1 MDIKQLIRKSISIA
15 LKQTFSI
22 DVEYDQI
29 LVERPANSSWGDYS
43 TNIALKLSK
52 DLSQAPYDIANK
64 LSYGIKAALADES
77 LGASIGGLFSE
88 VSSAS
93 NGFINMKISKEW
105 LNKLLSE
112 ISVRSKN
119 YGSSDL
125 GSNETLIVE
134 FSQANSNKPLHIGHA
149 RNNFIGSS
157 LSNIY
162 KFLGYNVIRANYI
175 GDIGIHICKSML
187 MYLKHGHGKDPDKKP
202 DHFIGDY
209 YIQFEKE
216 AEDNKELLVEAQELL
231 RRWEAKDPE
240 ILALWEKMN
249 QWVYEGWE
257 ETFKT
262 QNVTFDVLEY
272 ESNCIDLGKDIVDI
286 AVAKG
291 IAEQDES
298 GAIIA
303 RLEKYDLPDKVL
315 LRSDG
320 TSLYSTKDLQLALD
334 SWNKYHF
341 WKRLY
346 VVDVR
351 QSDYFKQVFKI
362 LEVLGFDWS
371 NRLVHVPYG
380 FVTLPEGKMSSRK
393 GLVINSDDVF
403 TTIKELEASE
413 ISKSLKDIPDK
424 DSVASKVALA
434 AFRYGLLKVDTKQDL
449 VFDYSLVTKF
459 DGNTGPYLMYTFART
474 QSVLGRILLED
485 KDKFVEVSNVSMDQR
500 EYELARLLHLFPE
513 IIADAGDKRAPNILC
528 NYLFDV
534 AQSFN
539 SFYAENSVVNASSGD
554 LRVFRAQLTHAV
566 SIVLKNGLD
575 LLGIPVVERM

>member
-1 MDIKQLIRKSISIA
+1 MDIKLLVKKSISKA

-29 LVERPANSSWGDYS
+29 LIEKPANNSWGDYS

-52 DLSQAPYDIANK
+52 DLRQSPYDIANK
-64 LSYGIKAALADES
+64 LAYGIKTTLDDMALGES
-77 LGASIGGLFSE
+77 TQGLFSE
-88 VSSAS
+88 VLPAS

-105 LNKLLSE
+105 LNKLLRE
-112 ISVRSKN
+112 IFVAN
-119 YGSSDL
+119 QHYGSSDL
-125 GSNETLIVE
+125 GANETLIVE

-157 LSNIY
+157 LSNVY

-187 MYLKHGHGKDPDKKP
+187 MYLKYGGGKAPDKKP

-216 AEDNKELLVEAQELL
+216 AEDNKGLLIEAQELL

-249 QWVYEGWE
+249 QWVYKGWE

-262 QNVTFDVLEY
+262 QNVVFDALEY
-272 ESNCIDLGKDIVDI
+272 ESNCIDLGKEIVDI
-286 AVAKG
+286 SVAKG
-291 IAEQDES
+291 IAEKDES

-371 NRLVHVPYG
+371 HRLVHVPYG

-403 TTIKELEASE
+403 TTIKELETIE

-449 VFDYSLVTKF
+449 VFDYSMVTKF

-474 QSVLGRILLED
+474 QSVLNKISLGD
-485 KDKFVEVSNVSMDQR
+485 KNKFVDVSTINMDQR
-500 EYELARLLHLFPE
+500 EYELSRLLHLFPG
-513 IIADAGDKRAPNILC
+513 IVADTGDKRAPNMLC

-539 SFYAENSVVNASSGD
+539 SFYAENSIVNASSDD
-554 LRVFRAQLTHAV
+554 LRVFRAQLTNAV
-566 SIVLKNGLD
+566 SVVLRNGLD